1 MDIQDEIHFSE
12 QLMTEARKINPQ
24 IGYFVKLIGKP
35 LSGDITVE
43 LTNGTAK
50 IESLIL
56 HEFRRSRKRTPREFI
71 EQVAWSF
78 EPKATSA
85 EQEE

>member
-1 MDIQDEIHFSE
+1 MNIQDEIHFSE
-12 QLMTEARKINPQ
+12 QLITEARKINSQ

-50 IESLIL
+50 IGFLVLQRI
-56 HEFRRSRKRTPREFI
+56 
-71 EQVAWSF
+71 
-78 EPKATSA
+78 
-85 EQEE
+85 